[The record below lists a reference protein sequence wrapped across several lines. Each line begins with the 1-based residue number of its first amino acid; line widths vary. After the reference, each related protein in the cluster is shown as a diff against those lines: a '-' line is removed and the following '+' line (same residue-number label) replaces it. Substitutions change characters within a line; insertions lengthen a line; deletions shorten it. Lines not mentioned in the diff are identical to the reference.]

1 MCQECVK
8 VPLTITPIFIFA
20 SITLLLQP
28 NNGTQIW
35 VQSKKHHF
43 MNWKMGHK
51 KEMGD
56 GSKNEQTE
64 NILFIGF
71 PQRLHSNCFKNYGP
85 GCVTHFIEE
94 INTFLN
100 QVLYTQ
106 VHLLLIE

>member
-56 GSKNEQTE
+56 GSKNEQIE

-85 GCVTHFIEE
+85 CFVIHFIEE
-94 INTFLN
+94 INTFFN
-100 QVLYTQ
+100 NVLHTR

>member
-1 MCQECVK
+1 MCQEYVK

-43 MNWKMGHK
+43 MNWKMGNK

-56 GSKNEQTE
+56 GSKNEQIE
-64 NILFIGF
+64 NILFIAF

-85 GCVTHFIEE
+85 FLLLSLWKKLTHFSTMCYIYEY
-94 INTFLN
+94 IYF
-100 QVLYTQ
+100 
-106 VHLLLIE
+106 

>member
-28 NNGTQIW
+28 YNGTQIW

-51 KEMGD
+51 KEMVD
-56 GSKNEQTE
+56 GT
-64 NILFIGF
+64 
-71 PQRLHSNCFKNYGP
+71 KNYQIG
-85 GCVTHFIEE
+85 VIEFI
-94 INTFLN
+94 
-100 QVLYTQ
+100 
-106 VHLLLIE
+106 